1 MKREGPARRSAE
13 REGGFDPIGI
23 ERYRPKSVTGSDG
36 TDTGGGGPRG
46 SAWVVGL
53 LLISIVTLVGCR
65 ETPPPPA
72 PVDLV
77 IGTVFAGGAWTAIGK
92 ALADAYSAKLPGVRA
107 SVTTS
112 EDLEWTADSLQR
124 GDVQLA
130 IEDVETAYVAFSR
143 GTPHLPDPH
152 QDLRAMAVLFSV
164 AVHVVA
170 RTNAGIDSIADFK
183 GKRVGMGVPESP
195 TQRAAEL
202 MLEGHG
208 VGRAQITPVPLTG
221 DAAAAAMREGTLDAA
236 FIYVSFQNPV
246 VTALTGADDVR
257 LVPIQRSSLGHIQDG
272 HHFLK
277 STTIP
282 GGTYRNQE
290 EDVLTVGMDVVLLCR
305 QSLPDALVYDLTK
318 TLFDSLP
325 ALRQAHPS
333 AAGIDPDR
341 GPTSA
346 IPLHPGAA
354 RYYRERELLR

>member
-1 MKREGPARRSAE
+1 VASI
-13 REGGFDPIGI
+13 IGC
-23 ERYRPKSVTGSDG
+23 
-36 TDTGGGGPRG
+36 
-46 SAWVVGL
+46 A
-53 LLISIVTLVGCR
+53 GCR
-65 ETPPPPA
+65 QPPPPPA
-72 PVDLV
+72 PIDLT
-77 IGTVFAGGAWTAIGK
+77 IGTVFASGAWTAIGQ
-92 ALADAYSAKLPGVRA
+92 ALADAYSAELPGVRA
-107 SVTTS
+107 TVTTS
-112 EDLEWTADSLQR
+112 EDLEGTADSLQR

-152 QDLRAMAVLFSV
+152 RDLRAMAVLFSV

-170 RTNAGIDSIADFK
+170 PTNAGIDSIADLR
-183 GKRVGMGVPESP
+183 GKRVGMGTPESP
-195 TQRAAEL
+195 TQRAAQL
-202 MLEGHG
+202 ILEGHG
-208 VGRAQITPVPLTG
+208 VRLEQITSVPHTG
-221 DAAAAAMREGTLDAA
+221 DATAAAIREGTLDAA

-257 LVPIQRSSLGHIQDG
+257 LLPIQRSSLGHIQEG

-282 GGTYRNQE
+282 GGTYKNQE

-305 QSLPDALVYDLTK
+305 QSVPDALVYDLTK

>member
-1 MKREGPARRSAE
+1 MSSGAR
-13 REGGFDPIGI
+13 F
-23 ERYRPKSVTGSDG
+23 
-36 TDTGGGGPRG
+36 GGGR
-46 SAWVVGL
+46 AITERVVRSL
-53 LLISIVTLVGCR
+53 LVTIVALSGCG
-65 ETPPPPA
+65 TPPA
-72 PVDLV
+72 PPTPVDLT
-77 IGTVFAGGAWTAIGK
+77 IGTVFAGSAWTAVGK
-92 ALADAYSAKLPGVRA
+92 SLADVYSAKLPGVRA
-107 SVTTS
+107 TATTN
-112 EDLEWTADSLQR
+112 EDLESTADSLQR

-143 GTPHLPDPH
+143 GTPQMAEPH
-152 QDLRAMAVLFSV
+152 RDLRAMAVLFSI

-170 RTNAGIDSIADFK
+170 RTTAGIEGIGDLK
-183 GKRVGMGVPESP
+183 GKRVGMGAPGSP
-195 TQRAAEL
+195 THRAAAL
-202 MLEGHG
+202 ILEGHG
-208 VGRAQITPVPLTG
+208 VGVKHITPVPLTG
-221 DAAAAAMREGTLDAA
+221 DAAAAAIREGTLDAA

-257 LVPIQRSSLGHIQDG
+257 LVPIQRLSLGHIQEG

-282 GGTYRNQE
+282 GGTYKNQE

-305 QSLPDALVYDLTK
+305 QSVPDALVYDLTK

-325 ALRQAHPS
+325 VLRQAHPS